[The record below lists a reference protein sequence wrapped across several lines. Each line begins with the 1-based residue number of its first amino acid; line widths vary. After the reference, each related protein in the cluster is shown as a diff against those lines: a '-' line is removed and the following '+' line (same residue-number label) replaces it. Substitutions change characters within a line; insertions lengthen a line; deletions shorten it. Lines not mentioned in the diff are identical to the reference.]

1 MSRWLMDDSA
11 DEGWCQYCL
20 RVRLVNGSSIFPLEM
35 KSPLRNGDG
44 RLMMKDGGE
53 GRLMIVLK

>member
-1 MSRWLMDDSA
+1 MMDDSA

-20 RVRLVNGSSIFPLEM
+20 RVRLVNGSSIFLLEM